1 MSVDYNIDFAAHE
14 HLEVL
19 FKNLIGK
26 AEDLT
31 NEYLDRT
38 ASKVMMDEII
48 GLIRIGKR
56 GGPHAKQSSPLRHKM
71 INLGFIVSTKPKFGY
86 LIFPDEGKGPRN
98 PLEQMFMSKGAMK
111 ADKTIIEGLTRVLE
125 QASELN

>member
-1 MSVDYNIDFAAHE
+1 MAVDYNIDFAAHE
-14 HLEVL
+14 QLEAL
-19 FKNLIGK
+19 FKSLIGK
-26 AEDLT
+26 AETLT

-38 ASKVMMDEII
+38 ASKVMMDEIV

-56 GGPHAKQSSPLRHKM
+56 GGPHAKQSNPLRHKM

-125 QASELN
+125 QASELK